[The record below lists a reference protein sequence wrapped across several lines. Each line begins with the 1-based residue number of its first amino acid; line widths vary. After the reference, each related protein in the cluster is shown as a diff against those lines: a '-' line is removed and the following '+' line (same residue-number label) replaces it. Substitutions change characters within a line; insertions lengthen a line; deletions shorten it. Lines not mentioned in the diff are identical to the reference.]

1 MTNNA
6 FLDSD
11 AQIDLAFTAFDPETQ
26 IITVQP
32 DPILSA
38 VGANV
43 FNACSGLLANAF
55 QIFDGAMQIQSQ
67 GKWQIIIADQVN
79 ILGPGA
85 IFHSNSQLIT
95 KITGKYAGEGIL

>member
-6 FLDSD
+6 FLGSD

-26 IITVQP
+26 IITMQP
-32 DPILSA
+32 DPILSG

-55 QIFDGAMQIQSQ
+55 QIFDRAMQIQSQ
-67 GKWQIIIADQVN
+67 GKWQIIADQVN
-79 ILGPGA
+79 KPGTGA

-95 KITGKYAGEGIL
+95 KITGKYTGEGIL